1 MEGCVGSLFVA
12 GLGEELQI
20 KKDAVVQSVFPTGES
35 SD

>member
-20 KKDAVVQSVFPTGES
+20 KKDAVARSVFPNGES
-35 SD
+35 FD